1 MTKSALAT
9 AVGTARAVGV
19 DVVVIGATALAT
31 HGLVRSTADL
41 DLLAN
46 DEMIITGRAWE
57 EARKGPIGIDVRA
70 GDAMDPLRGV
80 VRIGPSARM
89 PVDIVVITA
98 PWARRIVARAMGVDG
113 TKRVFGGI
121 ELPVARLSDIA
132 LLKLYAAASDDVED
146 AELFL
151 RHPSASTVIAEV
163 SAEIGYLPRDCRE
176 RWMRLEPR
184 WRARL
189 AR

>member
-1 MTKSALAT
+1 MTRSALAT
-9 AVGTARAVGV
+9 AVGTARAAGV

-41 DLLAN
+41 DLLSH
-46 DEMIITGRAWE
+46 DERIITGRAWE
-57 EARKGPIGIDVRA
+57 EARKGSIGIDVRA

-80 VRIGPSARM
+80 VRIGPFARM

-98 PWARRIVARAMGVDG
+98 AWARRIVARALGDEG
-113 TKRVFGGI
+113 LKRVFGGI

-132 LLKLYAAASDDVED
+132 LLKLYAAATDDIED

-151 RHPSASTVIAEV
+151 RHPSASAVIGEI
-163 SAEIGYLPRDCRE
+163 SAEIGHLPRDCRE
-176 RWMRLEPR
+176 RWARVEPR

-189 AR
+189 LR

>member
-1 MTKSALAT
+1 MTRSALAT
-9 AVGTARAVGV
+9 AVGTARAIGV

-46 DEMIITGRAWE
+46 DERIITGRAWE

-98 PWARRIVARAMGVDG
+98 PWACRIVARALRVDA
-113 TKRVFGGI
+113 RRSFGAI

-132 LLKLYAAASDDVED
+132 LLKLYAAATDEVED

-151 RHPSASTVIAEV
+151 RHPTARAVIEEV

-176 RWMRLEPR
+176 RWARVEPR
-184 WRARL
+184 WRAKLPR
-189 AR
+189 